1 MLRAFDV
8 GAVVGGVAGASQHR
22 ADARQQLARVEGFRH
37 VIVGAELQADDPV
50 GLLAHRGQHH
60 DRHLGLAAQPAGEVE
75 ATLARQHQVEHDE
88 MVVAIGEGAAGFPGV
103 AHRGHPHVVLLLQEA
118 GEQIADLAV
127 VVDHQDMGCMFH
139 DS

>member
-1 MLRAFDV
+1 MLRAFEL

-22 ADARQQLARVEGFRH
+22 ADARQQLARIEGFRN
-37 VIVGAELQADDPV
+37 VIIGAQLQADDPI

-60 DRHLGLAAQPAGEVE
+60 DGHLGLAAQPAREVE
-75 ATLARQHQVEHDE
+75 ATLARQHQVEDHE
-88 MVVAIGEGAAGFPGV
+88 MVVAVGEGAAGFPGV

-127 VVDHQDMGCMFH
+127 VVDHQDVGGMFH